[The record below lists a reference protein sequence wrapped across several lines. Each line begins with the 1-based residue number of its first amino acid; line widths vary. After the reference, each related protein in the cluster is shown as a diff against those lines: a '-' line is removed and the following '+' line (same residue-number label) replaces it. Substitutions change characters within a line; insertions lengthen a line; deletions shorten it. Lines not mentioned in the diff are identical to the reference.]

1 MKNKRIEQIF
11 EKIFSFILKNLKGG
25 IFMDTNDKIIETKL
39 FSSYN
44 ELDIRQICAIL
55 EDNNIPFIRKE
66 NGVGSYL
73 SMVWGR
79 TNINKTIFVSDEDFK
94 KASKLISAYTAIKE
108 EDDDDEEENDDDIK
122 KYKRIRRSLVLV
134 LVIVPVCLLIFVVGM
149 TILASLF

>member
-1 MKNKRIEQIF
+1 
-11 EKIFSFILKNLKGG
+11 
-25 IFMDTNDKIIETKL
+25 MDTNDKIIETKL

-94 KASKLISAYTAIKE
+94 KASKLISAYTPIKE
-108 EDDDDEEENDDDIK
+108 EDDDDDIK
-122 KYKRIRRSLVLV
+122 KYKRIRRALVLV

>member
-1 MKNKRIEQIF
+1 
-11 EKIFSFILKNLKGG
+11 
-25 IFMDTNDKIIETKL
+25 MDTNDKIIETKL

-108 EDDDDEEENDDDIK
+108 EENDDDIK
-122 KYKRIRRSLVLV
+122 KYKRIRRALVLV

>member
-1 MKNKRIEQIF
+1 
-11 EKIFSFILKNLKGG
+11 
-25 IFMDTNDKIIETKL
+25 MDTNDKIIETKL

-79 TNINKTIFVSDEDFK
+79 TNINKTIFVSDEDLK

-108 EDDDDEEENDDDIK
+108 EENDDDIK
-122 KYKRIRRSLVLV
+122 KYKRIRRALVLV

>member
-1 MKNKRIEQIF
+1 
-11 EKIFSFILKNLKGG
+11 
-25 IFMDTNDKIIETKL
+25 MDTNDKIIETKL

-94 KASKLISAYTAIKE
+94 KASK
-108 EDDDDEEENDDDIK
+108 N
-122 KYKRIRRSLVLV
+122 
-134 LVIVPVCLLIFVVGM
+134 PVTESPLKAF
-149 TILASLF
+149 TK